1 MKYAHID
8 LNTNELLGWYSTDVH
23 DVIPEP
29 NVEVTDEQW
38 QTALDNE
45 HDTVNSDGTTEKSS
59 VSTIKDQ
66 EANIRA
72 ERNHILVSSVD
83 PVVSNPLRWVELTE
97 PEQAS
102 IVSYRTALLDITE
115 QATFPTSVTWP
126 VKPEVLS

>member
-38 QTALDNE
+38 QIALDNE

-59 VSTIKDQ
+59 VSTIEDQ
-66 EANIRA
+66 KANVRA

-83 PVVSNPLRWVELTE
+83 PVVSNPLRWGELTE

-126 VKPEVLS
+126 VKPEVLN

>member
-8 LNTNELLGWYSTDVH
+8 LNTSKLLGWYSTDVH

-38 QTALDNE
+38 QIALDND

-59 VSTIKDQ
+59 VSTIEDQ
-66 EANIRA
+66 EANVRA
-72 ERNHILVSSVD
+72 ERNHILVFSVD

-126 VKPEVLS
+126 IKPEVLN

>member
-8 LNTNELLGWYSTDVH
+8 LNTSKLLGWYSTDVH

-38 QTALDNE
+38 QIALDNE

-59 VSTIKDQ
+59 VSTIEDQ
-66 EANIRA
+66 EANVRA

-126 VKPEVLS
+126 IKPEVLN

>member
-8 LNTNELLGWYSTDVH
+8 LNTSKLLGWYSTDVN

-29 NVEVTDEQW
+29 NIEVTDEQW
-38 QTALDNE
+38 QTALENE
-45 HDTVNSDGTTEKSS
+45 HDIINSDGTTEKSS
-59 VSTIKDQ
+59 VSTIKNQ
-66 EANIRA
+66 EENIRA

-83 PVVSNPLRWVELTE
+83 PVVCNPFRWAELTE

-102 IVSYRTALLDITE
+102 IVSYRTSLLDITE

-126 VKPEVLS
+126 TKPEVLN

>member
-8 LNTNELLGWYSTDVH
+8 LNTNELLGWYCTDVH

-38 QTALDNE
+38 QIALDNE

-59 VSTIKDQ
+59 VSTTKDQ
-66 EANIRA
+66 EANVRA
-72 ERNHILVSSVD
+72 ERNNILVSSID
-83 PVVSNPLRWVELTE
+83 PVVSNPLRWAELTE

-102 IVSYRTALLDITE
+102 IISYRTSLLDITE

-126 VKPEVLS
+126 DEPQVLI